1 MTTLSGLFFSEFST
15 FKSTQVSNS
24 IRRQSIR
31 FYYIWIFPRTL
42 FSLSVCQEDSKM
54 IHFAEEIS
62 AVEDFLLAELIFAFQ
77 EISQIFF
84 LELIFAIFC
93 SNDIKI

>member
-1 MTTLSGLFFSEFST
+1 
-15 FKSTQVSNS
+15 
-24 IRRQSIR
+24 
-31 FYYIWIFPRTL
+31 
-42 FSLSVCQEDSKM
+42 M

-84 LELIFAIFC
+84 LKLIFAIFC